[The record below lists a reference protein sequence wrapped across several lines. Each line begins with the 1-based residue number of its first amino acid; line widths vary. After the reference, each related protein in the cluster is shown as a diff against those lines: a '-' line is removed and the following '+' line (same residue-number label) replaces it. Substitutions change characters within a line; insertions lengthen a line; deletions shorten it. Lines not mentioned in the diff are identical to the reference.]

1 MADLIFVDAP
11 HEVAPLPRAD
21 AKDAEAGGAEER
33 RGHGHGGMRR
43 AWLHAPPEAAA
54 AVAAAAAA
62 GSALPVE
69 QWAEQSEGWE
79 ASRVVIAEALS
90 AHAPVDGILGF
101 SQGAAVAALAAS
113 HFHDLRFAILCS
125 GYAPTAPPLAALLA
139 SPLPLPSLHIF
150 GRADRQMAQAAPC
163 EQLVELFGAEGRVVV
178 EHTQGHIVP
187 ASNAYADRY
196 VAFLRQFT
204 PVDDAPAAPDDA
216 PPPSPP
222 PSPPPELDGG
232 GSVEALPQRENRK
245 RLKRAPAAEASSS
258 AGAASSAAAEAAAP
272 EEAPSSLPASLAA
285 DAPTQYEYLDHT
297 ADVQLHSWG
306 ATLEDA
312 FAQQVLAMMG
322 LMTELP
328 TVEPSAVREV
338 TAEGHDLHSLL
349 FHVLDE
355 FLFLFSTELFVAR
368 RVAVTH
374 LDRTAFTAHAVAVGE
389 TFTLGKHPQ
398 GTEVKAI
405 TYSAMRVT
413 EAEGRTDVLVIVDI

>member
-1 MADLIFVDAP
+1 MPYKAQKGK
-11 HEVAPLPRAD
+11 
-21 AKDAEAGGAEER
+21 KDAQTEV
-33 RGHGHGGMRR
+33 GH
-43 AWLHAPPEAAA
+43 AK
-54 AVAAAAAA
+54 
-62 GSALPVE
+62 
-69 QWAEQSEGWE
+69 
-79 ASRVVIAEALS
+79 LS
-90 AHAPVDGILGF
+90 PH
-101 SQGAAVAALAAS
+101 SS
-113 HFHDLRFAILCS
+113 S
-125 GYAPTAPPLAALLA
+125 TTY
-139 SPLPLPSLHIF
+139 
-150 GRADRQMAQAAPC
+150 
-163 EQLVELFGAEGRVVV
+163 
-178 EHTQGHIVP
+178 
-187 ASNAYADRY
+187 
-196 VAFLRQFT
+196 
-204 PVDDAPAAPDDA
+204 
-216 PPPSPP
+216 
-222 PSPPPELDGG
+222 
-232 GSVEALPQRENRK
+232 
-245 RLKRAPAAEASSS
+245 ASSIS
-258 AGAASSAAAEAAAP
+258 
-272 EEAPSSLPASLAA
+272 APSSLPASLAA

-328 TVEPSAVREV
+328 TVDPSAVREV